1 MIGEI
6 FGMDSVIVLIVV
18 GVLVFGG
25 SAIPK
30 LARNLGTAKNEFK
43 RGLDDTLEPSARLVN
58 SDTPTQ

>member
-43 RGLDDTLEPSARLVN
+43 RGLDETLEPSARLVD